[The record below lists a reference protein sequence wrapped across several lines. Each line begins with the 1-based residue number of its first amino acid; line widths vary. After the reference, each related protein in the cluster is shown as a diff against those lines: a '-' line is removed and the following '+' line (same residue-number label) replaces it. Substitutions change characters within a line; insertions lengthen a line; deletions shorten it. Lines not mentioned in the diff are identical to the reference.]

1 MMTRMT
7 LIAKFVYKKSPFNKI
22 RGMGNFDSIPLTI
35 LYSAIYI
42 FFQYILSETFI

>member
-7 LIAKFVYKKSPFNKI
+7 LITKFIYKKSPFDEI

-35 LYSAIYI
+35 LCSAIYI
-42 FFQYILSETFI
+42 SFPIYP